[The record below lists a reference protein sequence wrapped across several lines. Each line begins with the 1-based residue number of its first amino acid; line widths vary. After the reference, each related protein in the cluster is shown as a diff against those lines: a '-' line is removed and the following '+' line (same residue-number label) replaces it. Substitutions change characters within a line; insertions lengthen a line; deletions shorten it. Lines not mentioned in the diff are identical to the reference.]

1 MVNNNIWANAYW
13 NFFHVVSINLNEKKL
28 DKKNIHLFKLFINN
42 LIMSIPC
49 EKCKID
55 TVQYF
60 ENNNFKNITTKKE
73 IIHFFYFFH
82 NYVNLKT
89 GKVRENLNILNKY
102 NNLNIITYLKI
113 IDKEIYNNK
122 LFKSVYQ
129 FFYMI
134 TKN

>member
-1 MVNNNIWANAYW
+1 MVNNYIWSNAYW
-13 NFFHVVSINLNEKKL
+13 NFFHIVSINLNEKKL
-28 DKKNIHLFKLFINN
+28 SKKYLHLFKLFINN

-55 TVQYF
+55 TAQYF
-60 ENNNFKNITTKKE
+60 ENNNFNNVTTKKE

-82 NYVNLKT
+82 NYVNFKT